1 MAKLGVVFLFL
12 ALASVGG
19 AFAENVP
26 VFVWGKP
33 SVTYVPALTRY
44 TSSEFAALVDAQIDE
59 NTFTIVFAEESLSP
73 EDLSQCRLKT
83 QTCFKNLQKIERK
96 SYLPSVE
103 EPLSVLD
110 GSNAQSVQLLADGSL
125 SERIVP
131 QAGGIVV
138 VNLSVGDYA
147 SHDALIDALF
157 TRLRNEHPNI
167 LAIYTGKTP
176 SFSYSTLV
184 RKTRQADARQD
195 EVEPELQRLNTTG
208 FLMVYET
215 FEYGPVDGATPMTTA
230 KFDNVVR
237 VADNSS
243 DSAEEPTLH
252 FKLTGAGATVDLFF
266 LLTQG
271 SWEITGVRFNEK
283 DYYLRNR
290 VHINQHFSYHC
301 NNWIYYTTDLNEQI
315 VFTEVQLQ
323 PFFADEEGVTPAS
336 NRFGDSWDCVGFTSG
351 GILSGLFLILI
362 FIIIGSYGISWM
374 MDIRT
379 MDRFDD
385 PKGKTIIVNAAE

>member
-12 ALASVGG
+12 AFASFGG

-103 EPLSVLD
+103 EPLSVLE

-147 SHDALIDALF
+147 SHDALIDAVF

-184 RKTRQADARQD
+184 RKTRQADARQ
-195 EVEPELQRLNTTG
+195 EEEEPVLERLNTTG
-208 FLMVYET
+208 FLMVYEK
-215 FEYGPVDGATPMTTA
+215 FEYGAVDGATPLTTV

-237 VADNSS
+237 VAENSS
-243 DSAEEPTLH
+243 DSAEQPSLH
-252 FKLTGAGATVDLFF
+252 FKLTGASATVDLFF
-266 LLTQG
+266 QVTQG
-271 SWEITGVRFNEK
+271 SWEITGVKFNDK

-301 NNWIYYTTDLNEQI
+301 NNWEYLTTDLTEKI

-323 PFFADEEGVTPAS
+323 PFFADEEGVTPPS
-336 NRFGDSWDCVGFTSG
+336 VRFGDSWDCVGFTSG